1 VNRLTLTGSLADST
15 SHLIQVYNLNDSV
28 IDMRLRDC
36 GTSSSYL
43 VKSYYGTSSRVR
55 FHGDWRRGSRGS
67 FCISGQG
74 QLDDWFLE
82 DVDMTGWG
90 RDTRIKQG
98 GTNQL
103 HKIRKSR
110 VEGLTTATARPYFD
124 TWGQGDFVEN
134 LAPTELGLPGLKY
147 VVRGWLCTAP
157 GYASAA
163 KWVECRMP
171 TGG

>member
-1 VNRLTLTGSLADST
+1 MIN
-15 SHLIQVYNLNDSV
+15 
-28 IDMRLRDC
+28 
-36 GTSSSYL
+36 
-43 VKSYYGTSSRVR
+43 GTSSRVR
-55 FHGDWRRGSRGS
+55 FHGDWRRGSRGA
-67 FCISGQG
+67 FCITGSGQI
-74 QLDDWFLE
+74 DEWYLE
-82 DVDMTGWG
+82 DVDMSVWG

-98 GTNQL
+98 GANQL

-134 LAPTELGLPGLKY
+134 VAPTELGATGAKY
-147 VVRGWLCTAP
+147 IIRGWMCTAP